1 MSLESLRIT
10 SAPYAFAEI
19 AAKHNA
25 LVDMLAALTGQNG
38 VTVVL
43 SEKNGVIRGNG
54 GGSATISGNV
64 TQVVMANGALA
75 NCYVANTNA
84 NAYPTTLKTVNPAG
98 NVTIDNLGVVG
109 FTFKT
114 VNPSGNVIIDNAG
127 IQANLSGS
135 SAIIANSATA
145 NVRIDV
151 NGLKAFFPSG
161 NISFTSGG
169 FEVTNS
175 SNSKV
180 ANIAFASLTHNLTIH
195 TITVCDNG
203 VTKSMDLLAS
213 DPY

>member
-98 NVTIDNLGVVG
+98 NVTIDNVGVSTYFAKVS
-109 FTFKT
+109 T
-114 VNPSGNVIIDNAG
+114 VNGNVTIDSTG
-127 IQANLSGS
+127 ISL
-135 SAIIANSATA
+135 
-145 NVRIDV
+145 V
-151 NGLKAFFPSG
+151 
-161 NISFTSGG
+161 TSGG
-169 FEVTNS
+169 
-175 SNSKV
+175 KYC
-180 ANIAFASLTHNLTIH
+180 NIAFSAVTHDMAVRTV
-195 TITVCDNG
+195 TVCDSG
-203 VTKSMDLLAS
+203 TSKSMDFIAS
-213 DPY
+213 AAY